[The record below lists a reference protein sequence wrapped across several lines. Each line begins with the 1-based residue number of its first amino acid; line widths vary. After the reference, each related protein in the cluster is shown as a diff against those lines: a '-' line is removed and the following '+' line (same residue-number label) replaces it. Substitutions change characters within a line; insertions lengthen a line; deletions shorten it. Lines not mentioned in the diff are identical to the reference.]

1 MMKRV
6 WYGAALAAILPLIGC
21 RGQESGPIEASG
33 TIEATEA
40 DLGFQ
45 AGGRIDS
52 ILVREGDPVEA
63 GQRLA
68 LLDRRE
74 ILARREAAVAQIDA
88 QRARL
93 TELQRGFRVEEVEQA
108 RAALRAAEQ
117 RVADAG
123 RDRER
128 TRNLYQ
134 GGAVS
139 RQALDNQESVYTLA
153 VAERDRLLQQVQ
165 LLERGARPEQVS
177 AQRAGVVQAEAAL
190 AQVDATLSQAEVRA
204 PFAGTVTR
212 RQREPGEVISPGLP
226 VVTISDPAD
235 RWVRIYVRE
244 EEIGRVRIGQ
254 AAEIRIDAFP
264 DRVYQG
270 RVTFIADEAEFTPRN
285 VQTREERV
293 KLVYRLKVR
302 VVADTARD
310 LKPGVP
316 ADVRLSQP

>member
-1 MMKRV
+1 
-6 WYGAALAAILPLIGC
+6 
-21 RGQESGPIEASG
+21 
-33 TIEATEA
+33 
-40 DLGFQ
+40 
-45 AGGRIDS
+45 
-52 ILVREGDPVEA
+52 
-63 GQRLA
+63 
-68 LLDRRE
+68 
-74 ILARREAAVAQIDA
+74 
-88 QRARL
+88 
-93 TELQRGFRVEEVEQA
+93 
-108 RAALRAAEQ
+108 
-117 RVADAG
+117 
-123 RDRER
+123 
-128 TRNLYQ
+128 
-134 GGAVS
+134 
-139 RQALDNQESVYTLA
+139 
-153 VAERDRLLQQVQ
+153 VQ

-177 AQRAGVVQAEAAL
+177 AQRAGVVQAKAAL